1 MNKKLFSAVFFLLIL
16 NTCTSFSQEWRN
28 LRSYKK
34 ATNKS
39 ILCKGCWLKKD
50 RKKDTEIWKK
60 ANTYNLSINNGY
72 LKYQKISQIRD
83 FYRWFD
89 QVRKKNGHEIISVG
103 IMAVVAT
110 QFSKIDNY
118 FIRKIFIRNKE
129 IIWFANQG
137 SKNVLKYYFPLL
149 KNILFSEKILKG
161 ERAKQWDVKN
171 TKIEQCQ
178 IVTPLYE
185 KLSIKSARK
194 LGRMAKG
201 KGIFCFGIKKAIR
214 FEGNIE
220 SCQSKYEHALFK
232 LKRYYLNQ

>member
-16 NTCTSFSQEWRN
+16 NAYNGFSQEWKN

-34 ATNKS
+34 VTNKN

-50 RKKDTEIWKK
+50 RKRNTKIWEK
-60 ANTYNLSINNGY
+60 ANTYNLSINDGY

-89 QVRKKNGHEIISVG
+89 KARKKNGHEIISVG
-103 IMAVVAT
+103 IMAIVAT

-118 FIRKIFIRNKE
+118 FIRKIIIRNKE

-161 ERAKQWDVKN
+161 EQAKQWDVKN
-171 TKIEQCQ
+171 TYFTKFLI
-178 IVTPLYE
+178 
-185 KLSIKSARK
+185 
-194 LGRMAKG
+194 
-201 KGIFCFGIKKAIR
+201 
-214 FEGNIE
+214 
-220 SCQSKYEHALFK
+220 
-232 LKRYYLNQ
+232 